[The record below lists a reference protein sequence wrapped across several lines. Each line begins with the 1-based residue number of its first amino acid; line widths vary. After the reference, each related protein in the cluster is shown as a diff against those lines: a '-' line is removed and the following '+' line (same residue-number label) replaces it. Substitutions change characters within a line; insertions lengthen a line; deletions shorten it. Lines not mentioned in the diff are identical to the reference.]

1 MGVIKVGRGT
11 VVILIADSASST
23 SFTIP
28 KMESLV
34 FLESVVFVGPV
45 EMGGAGGSSGASG
58 STNHVR
64 TDPSKV
70 VSLTVQIPSV
80 RLRLQLEWQKRLFFW
95 VIPIEG
101 TKHRDMSKSSRVQRG
116 YLRWIQ

>member
-1 MGVIKVGRGT
+1 MIKVGRGT

-34 FLESVVFVGPV
+34 FLA
-45 EMGGAGGSSGASG
+45 MGGAGGSSGASG